1 MTIPI
6 NLVENDYP
14 LIDITPIYTTPVY
27 PTPAECPK
35 PETGRIGNGQGPK
48 LGLRR
53 PWYNDLSHEIT
64 DSTPFRILMIVI
76 CIDWIAKRLGVW
88 N

>member
-1 MTIPI
+1 MAIPI
-6 NLVENDYP
+6 NLIENDYP
-14 LIDITPIYTTPVY
+14 LIDIIITDPTPV
-27 PTPAECPK
+27 ECPK
-35 PETGRIGNGQGPK
+35 PETDRIGNGQGPK
-48 LGLRR
+48 LGFRR

-76 CIDWIAKRLGVW
+76 CIDWIAKKLGVW